1 MPNADDD
8 TTAEVS
14 ENTESPKAPPQGEKS
29 PRGGNAIRQAR
40 IREQFAKRNKN
51 IK

>member
-14 ENTESPKAPPQGEKS
+14 ENTPTKAEKES

>member
-8 TTAEVS
+8 TTPKVS
-14 ENTESPKAPPQGEKS
+14 ENTETTAEKQKKS

-40 IREQFAKRNKN
+40 IREQFSKKQ
-51 IK
+51 